1 MRTKKTE
8 PQEPPKKQR
17 IAFYFDKARYT
28 LRLRQYHALISLA
41 NDILRE
47 LKKRDITPTNSLLR
61 GLIQVREEKG
71 EMLVQSTQGEAI
83 KPLNMYKLVIR
94 TTEEGEKAWSDYVEA
109 NLNTQAKPMHGY
121 LQKQYAKSFEELL
134 QSCYNIR
141 CKYTQSYR
149 SAVFES
155 VDIQSIEY
163 DSEKDD
169 VHLSADTIQRERE
182 SCVVYAESERAESV
196 YKGLL
201 DVVEKL
207 NCITENLLHPTQI
220 LEVFD
225 YNPNSGKIELT
236 KDFDFNT
243 L

>member
-1 MRTKKTE
+1 MRTKKE

-47 LKKRDITPTNSLLR
+47 LKKRDITPTNALLR

-71 EMLVQSTQGEAI
+71 DLLVQSTQGEAI
-83 KPLNMYKLVIR
+83 KPLNMYELVIR
-94 TTEEGEKAWSDYVEA
+94 TTEEGEKAWNDYVEVC
-109 NLNTQAKPMHGY
+109 LSTQAKPMHGY
-121 LQKQYAKSFEELL
+121 LRKQYAQAFEELL
-134 QSCYNIR
+134 QSCYNIK
-141 CKYTQSYR
+141 CKYTQTYR

-155 VDIQSIEY
+155 VDIQCIEY

-169 VHLSADTIQRERE
+169 VHLSSATIQREKDA
-182 SCVVYAESERAESV
+182 CVVYAESERAESV
-196 YKGLL
+196 YKGLS
-201 DVVEKL
+201 DVVERL
-207 NCITENLLHPTQI
+207 NSIMENLLHPTQI

-225 YNPNSGKIELT
+225 FNTNSGKVELT